1 MDITQGVRDMKT
13 GDMCVLSCGRKGH
26 VLKVNPE
33 TVLVGVGEKHY
44 FNYREQEFPRHQV
57 RQFVPLKDEEKNE
70 DLSKIVAFVE
80 KVTDSLLPTTGGGF
94 PLRPAVIRDGAIWG
108 YYNSVSLEPAVVE
121 VQSIARVTEVSGW
134 TVTTWKQTSGSYW
147 EPADVDDHTV
157 GEFTNWKT
165 AAAVFLKT
173 IFDMRVDDEIQG
185 LCDTEYAESL
195 KEELS

>member
-1 MDITQGVRDMKT
+1 MKT
-13 GDMCVLSCGRKGH
+13 GDMCILSCGRKGH

-44 FNYREQEFPRHQV
+44 FNYHEKEFPQREV
-57 RQFVPLKDEEKNE
+57 REFVPLKDEEKNE
-70 DLSKIVAFVE
+70 DLSKIVAFLDKIAGSILPGE
-80 KVTDSLLPTTGGGF
+80 KV
-94 PLRPAVIRDGAIWG
+94 AMRDGAIWG
-108 YYNSVSLEPAVVE
+108 YHNSVSLEPAVVE

-134 TVTTWKQTSGSYW
+134 TVTTWKQTCGSYW

-157 GEFTNWKT
+157 GEFTT
-165 AAAVFLKT
+165 EYAAAAVFLKT

>member
-1 MDITQGVRDMKT
+1 MKT

-44 FNYREQEFPRHQV
+44 FNYREEEFPRHQI
-57 RQFVPLKDEEKNE
+57 RQFVPLKDEEKDE
-70 DLSKIVAFVE
+70 DLGKIVAFVE
-80 KVTDSLLPTTGGGF
+80 KVTDSLLPGEKIT
-94 PLRPAVIRDGAIWG
+94 VQDGAIWG